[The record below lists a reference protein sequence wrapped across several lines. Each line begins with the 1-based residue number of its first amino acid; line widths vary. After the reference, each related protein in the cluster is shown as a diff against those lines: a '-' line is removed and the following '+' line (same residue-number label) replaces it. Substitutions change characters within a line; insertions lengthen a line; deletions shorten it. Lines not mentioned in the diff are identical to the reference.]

1 MIKLSSFI
9 ALLSA
14 AGLLSSAGLY
24 QSAFAEDATSEVN
37 YTIKIGNQK
46 HLTNFTVCAGN
57 QDMVNSKIIIQSSQE
72 TKEISLKKVLRA
84 NTCQIYEVSINA
96 KHANTITVEI
106 V

>member
-14 AGLLSSAGLY
+14 ASLLSSAGLY
-24 QSAFAEDATSEVN
+24 QSAFAEDTSVEIN

-46 HLTNFTVCAGN
+46 HLVHFTACAGDEN
-57 QDMVNSKIIIQSSQE
+57 ITNPEIVIQSPQE

-84 NTCQIYEVSINA
+84 NTCQIYEVQINA
-96 KHANTITVEI
+96 KHANLISVEMI
-106 V
+106 